1 MLQMVSVI
9 PVVMRI
15 KVLQM
20 VGVDV
25 SVMGVDAGG
34 VVVEMRLGARS
45 RDGVGRS
52 RSPRGRGMRSSSSGK
67 GERSHVRWC
76 SHYNG

>member
-1 MLQMVSVI
+1 
-9 PVVMRI
+9 
-15 KVLQM
+15 M

-34 VVVEMRLGARS
+34 VMVEMRLGARS

-52 RSPRGRGMRSSSSGK
+52 RSPRGRGMRSSS
-67 GERSHVRWC
+67 GEGQRSHVRWC
-76 SHYNG
+76 GHDNGRDSKLGCRSDDYIN